1 MLALEMSDLRL
12 YKFGERRNIHS
23 LAHRGNLY
31 LSPASKYADENLGA
45 GVYDPNELVL
55 EQRLPEGV
63 EFEVFDRKT
72 SESKGILKPVS
83 LGPMVAELQSNYYVF
98 SMSYRY
104 GTDLYAEFNADTC
117 LVIADPDRFINQ
129 ACKAIMAAL
138 PGWAVDAGT
147 VRYRNPTA
155 FYSLYPVNQDVYY
168 GKRDEYRRQ
177 CEIRIVC
184 TPPSPIPSLDPR
196 VVCIGNLYG
205 YTFITGVESPG
216 KMIESEYSNALGSP
230 FKYEEAS

>member
-1 MLALEMSDLRL
+1 MSDLRL

-31 LSPASKYADENLGA
+31 LSPASKYADRSYSA
-45 GVYDPNELVL
+45 GIYDPKELVL

-63 EFEVFDRKT
+63 EFEAFDGQT
-72 SESKGILKPVS
+72 GESKGILKPISV
-83 LGPMVAELQSNYYVF
+83 GPMVARLQSNYYVF
-98 SMSYRY
+98 CMSYRY

-117 LVIADPDRFINQ
+117 LVITDPDRFINQ

-147 VRYRNPTA
+147 ARYQSPNV
-155 FYSLYPVNQDVYY
+155 FYSMYPTNQDVYY
-168 GKRDEYRRQ
+168 GKQNEYTHQ

-184 TPPSPIPSLDPR
+184 TPPSPIRTLDPKI
-196 VVCIGNLYG
+196 VCVGDLYG
-205 YTFITGVESPG
+205 YTFITGIESPDN
-216 KMIESEYSNALGSP
+216 MIESEYSNAPGSP
-230 FKYEEAS
+230 FKYEEES